1 MHIVI
6 VGCGTL
12 GSQLAETLARKGI
25 SIAIID
31 PDPMTFRRLG
41 TRFPGKKIEGLGFDR
56 DNLIEAGVRRA
67 DALATV
73 TSDDSTNFLVASL
86 AREEFAVPKVVARII
101 DPIRAEIYQRL
112 GISVIAPTTWGAMRV
127 NELLVEERV
136 ATLLTAGNGEVKV
149 IEFHVHPRL
158 VGRMVKDLQSPGEIG
173 VICLIRRGKA
183 FVPLMGT
190 TFEENDLIQVFVAEH
205 SMPKLESLID

>member
-12 GSQLAETLARKGI
+12 GSQLAETLARKGA
-25 SIAIID
+25 SIAVID
-31 PDPMTFRRLG
+31 PDPTAFRRLKP
-41 TRFPGKKIEGLGFDR
+41 RFPGKKIEGLGFDR
-56 DNLIEAGVRRA
+56 AILMDAGAMRA

-73 TSDDSTNFLVASL
+73 TSDDNTNFLVASV
-86 AREEFAVPKVVARII
+86 AREEFAIPKVVARII
-101 DPIRAEIYQRL
+101 DPIRAEVYQHL
-112 GISVIAPTTWGAMRV
+112 GVPVIAPTTWGAKRV

-149 IEFHVHPRL
+149 VEFQTPHRL
-158 VGRMVKDLQSPGEIG
+158 VGRMIKDLQSPGEIG
-173 VICLIRRGKA
+173 VICLIRQGKA

-190 TFEENDLIQVFVAEH
+190 TLEENDLIQAVASENAM
-205 SMPKLESLID
+205 SKLESMVD